1 MWLITTTQPPALE
14 SDQGRQGSKKCQG
27 SKCLLPARREKEAAS
42 RCPLDSSPLQLT
54 NLLYFQPCGHIPDIF
69 NLQHSLPDVEIHSF
83 CSCLPI
89 LPKLRPKRSLL
100 PVIARKCSNSP
111 SEQSHRFKATP
122 IAKPQPPCL
131 QKAQRQSRRGPRRV
145 SQEGQGRAVFSV
157 RLALL
162 FPAQRA
168 RANMVDS
175 WRPNTSR
182 EEEEIPPRDIGAEGD
197 STIPKQHRSFGRQA
211 SLCTTGRLFHRTTCH
226 APINM
231 LTPMPRFE
239 KLRYSTDRTARS

>member
-1 MWLITTTQPPALE
+1 MWLVLSPQPLALE
-14 SDQGRQGSKKCQG
+14 SNKGTGVKEVPGFKV
-27 SKCLLPARREKEAAS
+27 PASGAS
-42 RCPLDSSPLQLT
+42 RKRGRVEVPLDLSPLQLT
-54 NLLYFQPCGHIPDIF
+54 NLLYFQPCGHIPDIS
-69 NLQHSLPDVEIHSF
+69 NLQRSLPDVEIHSF

-197 STIPKQHRSFGRQA
+197 STIPEQHRSFGSQA
-211 SLCTTGRLFHRTTCH
+211 SFCTTGRLPHRIDL
-226 APINM
+226 PLLVVI
-231 LTPMPRFE
+231 LTPMTRFE
-239 KLRYSTDRTARS
+239 KSHYSTDRTARS